1 MAQIF
6 NVACP
11 SCRGSFPV
19 HPELWQSAYDLLC
32 PFCGLMFPQET
43 SPMIVTGSGER
54 RPGSA
59 YGGGAAAPA
68 PRSAEAAG
76 DARRDSAGSM

>member
-19 HPELWQSAYDLLC
+19 HPELWQSPMDLLC
-32 PFCGLMFPQET
+32 PFCGTWFPQEA
-43 SPMIVTGSGER
+43 SPMIVTGTGDR

-59 YGGGAAAPA
+59 YVAGAAAPRQ
-68 PRSAEAAG
+68 PSAAAG
-76 DARRDSAGSM
+76 DGARGSAESM